1 MSNHHVHFIYKPNA
15 FLMIWKATLV
25 LPTDSGKSCLQK
37 SKHYKRINITKIII
51 SGDCGQD
58 FRQRPSL
65 RPGPIKGFALCRGQV
80 TARLRPGYKMI
91 SKEGFTL
98 T

>member
-25 LPTDSGKSCLQK
+25 LPTDSEKSCLQENK
-37 SKHYKRINITKIII
+37 YYKRINITKNEYYKKINITKINI

-65 RPGPIKGFALCRGQV
+65 RPRILLAP
-80 TARLRPGYKMI
+80 
-91 SKEGFTL
+91 S
-98 T
+98 